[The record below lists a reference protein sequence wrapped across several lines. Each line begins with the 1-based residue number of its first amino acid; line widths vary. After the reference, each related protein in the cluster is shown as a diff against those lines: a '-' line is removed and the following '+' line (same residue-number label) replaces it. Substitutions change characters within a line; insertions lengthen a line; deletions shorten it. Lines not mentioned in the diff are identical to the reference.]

1 MSLPT
6 FTAKST
12 AEDVA
17 ATFGEQIRGKTV
29 LVTGT
34 SINGIGFETAR
45 VLAKYAGLVIITGYN
60 TDRLNLSAEAIKKE
74 TPSANIRQL
83 VLDLSSLTAV
93 RKAAAEV
100 NAYPEPLHVI
110 IHNAAASGSATLNP
124 TVDGLEPRM
133 ATALTGPFLLTKLLA
148 PKLLAS
154 SLSSSSKSDEF
165 TPRVVVV
172 SSAAHAFGP
181 HGVDLGNIAH
191 PDAAKYHN
199 GDAYFQAKAAGILF
213 ASELARRAKGRIHA
227 YSLHPGGILTNIN
240 QKGQDKLDLISMGL
254 LTPEGLPD
262 ESKGAWK
269 TMGEGA
275 ATTIVAAFDS
285 RLDDESGAYL
295 DDCVVANEKVAPHSS
310 NAETASKLWEI
321 TEEIVGEK
329 FTF

>member
-6 FTAKST
+6 FSAKST

-17 ATFGEQIRGKTV
+17 ATFGERIRGKTV

-60 TDRLNLSAEAIKKE
+60 TERLNLSAEAIKKE

-100 NAYPEPLHVI
+100 NEYPEPLHVI
-110 IHNAAASGSATLNP
+110 IHNAAAGGSATLNP

-133 ATALTGPFLLTKLLA
+133 ATALTGPFLLTKLLSQ
-148 PKLLAS
+148 KLLT
-154 SLSSSSKSDEF
+154 SSSPDF

-172 SSAAHAFGP
+172 SSIAHAFGP
-181 HGVDLGNIAH
+181 HGVDLANIAH
-191 PDAAKYHN
+191 PDPAKYHN

-213 ASELARRAKGRIHA
+213 ASELSRRAKDKINA
-227 YSLHPGGILTNIN
+227 YSLHPGGIMTNIN
-240 QKGQDKLDLISMGL
+240 QKGQDKLDLISMGI

-285 RLDDESGAYL
+285 RLDDKSGAYL

-329 FTF
+329 FAF

>member
-6 FTAKST
+6 FTAKTT

-60 TDRLNLSAEAIKKE
+60 TERLNLSAEAIKKE

-100 NAYPEPLHVI
+100 NAYAEPLHII

-133 ATALTGPFLLTKLLA
+133 ATALTGPFLLTQLLA
-148 PKLLAS
+148 QKLLAS
-154 SLSSSSKSDEF
+154 SSKSDF

-213 ASELARRAKGRIHA
+213 ASELARRAKGKINA

-295 DDCVVANEKVAPHSS
+295 DDCVVANEKIAPHSS

-329 FTF
+329 FVF